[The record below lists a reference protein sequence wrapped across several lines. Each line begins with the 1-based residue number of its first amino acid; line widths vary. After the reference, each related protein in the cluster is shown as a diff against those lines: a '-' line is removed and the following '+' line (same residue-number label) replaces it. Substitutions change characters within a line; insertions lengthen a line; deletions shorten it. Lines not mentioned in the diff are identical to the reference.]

1 MSLTSQ
7 ELKNEK
13 RAEKERAKMIM
24 MYLFAGSIVLI
35 FSGLTSAAIVRKS
48 SSFWFAFEIPKPF
61 ITSTIY
67 IIASSLTLYGGY
79 LFSKKNNR
87 WLATLLIFITLALGI
102 AFGFSQFEGW
112 KQLVENDIWFNDNKT
127 GNMSGSFFYVLTG
140 VHLLHVAGGLMSLLV
155 VAIKSALGKYIK
167 SVFGLKLF
175 SIYWHFLMLLW
186 IYLYFFLSAVVS
198 K

>member
-35 FSGLTSAAIVRKS
+35 FSGLTSATIVRKS

-140 VHLLHVAGGLMSLLV
+140 VHLLHVAGGLVSLLV
-155 VAIKSALGKYIK
+155 VTIKSALGKYVK
-167 SVFGLKLF
+167 NAFGLKLF

-186 IYLYFFLSAVVS
+186 IYLYFFLNAVVS